1 MTRIACLTD
10 THWTARKSSRHLHD
24 YFELFYKNIF
34 FPALEEQGVE
44 IVVHMGDAFDNRKSI
59 DFWGLDWTRRVVLEP
74 LRNYEVHMIVG
85 NHDIFLRNS
94 TEINAPE
101 LLLKDYPNI
110 KTYSSPTNTKVGG
123 IDMTFI
129 PWICSEN
136 YDETLKV
143 IKKSKAKIAMGHL
156 ELQGFR
162 VNKHLIMEEH
172 GLDPNIFTKFQKV
185 FSGHYHT
192 RSDNGRIFYLG
203 NPYEMYWTDVNDTRG
218 FHIFDTETFEHTPIN
233 NPYKLFYNIYYED
246 TPHQMFDVTEYVNK
260 IVKVI
265 VRKKSKQKEFD
276 KFIDKLYKVGIQDLK
291 IVENF
296 DIQENEDFVIDEEEN
311 TISIL
316 NRYIDESECNFDKNV
331 IKGIFQ
337 DLYQQSCEID

>member
-1 MTRIACLTD
+1 
-10 THWTARKSSRHLHD
+10 
-24 YFELFYKNIF
+24 
-34 FPALEEQGVE
+34 
-44 IVVHMGDAFDNRKSI
+44 MGDAFDNRKSI

-74 LRNYEVHMIVG
+74 LRKYEVHMIVG

-246 TPHQMFDVTEYVNK
+246 TPHQMFDVTEYANK

>member
-1 MTRIACLTD
+1 
-10 THWTARKSSRHLHD
+10 
-24 YFELFYKNIF
+24 
-34 FPALEEQGVE
+34 
-44 IVVHMGDAFDNRKSI
+44 MGDAFDNRKSI

-74 LRNYEVHMIVG
+74 LRKYEVHMIVG

-162 VNKHLIMEEH
+162 VNKHLVMEEH

-246 TPHQMFDVTEYVNK
+246 TPHQMFDVTEYANK

>member
-1 MTRIACLTD
+1 
-10 THWTARKSSRHLHD
+10 
-24 YFELFYKNIF
+24 
-34 FPALEEQGVE
+34 
-44 IVVHMGDAFDNRKSI
+44 MGDAFDNRKSI

-74 LRNYEVHMIVG
+74 LRKYEVHMIVG

-233 NPYKLFYNIYYED
+233 NPYKLFYNIYYDD
-246 TPHQMFDVTEYVNK
+246 TPHQMFDVTEYANK